1 MKRAKRSSNY
11 DEQPD
16 PMRDLNVELGSS
28 DEDDDIID
36 LEDIIEM
43 PDSPIDEDEDLDL
56 DIDNFDV
63 DSMLQSE
70 PKKTAQSFK
79 LDSEED
85 DLINSFDDEP
95 EEDEE
100 LFGSGEPSAGK
111 PAMKRKELEVF
122 DEDEESLLDEF
133 MENSSMSEA
142 GVLTQ
147 EEVDLKPGAGAAKPM
162 SDQAWS
168 TEVGPKCPISD
179 ETPEPAPSKAAAP
192 ANASGP
198 PSADP
203 SQIAEELVGQI
214 ESHLQDYIRAM
225 VESRLP
231 ELVRSIIHEEV
242 EKLKKELE
250 LK

>member
-1 MKRAKRSSNY
+1 MKRAKRSSNF

-56 DIDNFDV
+56 DVDNFDV
-63 DSMLQSE
+63 DSMLQPE
-70 PKKTAQSFK
+70 PEKTARSSK
-79 LDSEED
+79 LGSEDD

-95 EEDEE
+95 EEEDE
-100 LFGSGEPSAGK
+100 LFGPGEPSAGK
-111 PAMKRKELEVF
+111 PATKRKELEVF
-122 DEDEESLLDEF
+122 DEDDESLLDDF
-133 MENSSMSEA
+133 MENSLMTE
-142 GVLTQ
+142 
-147 EEVDLKPGAGAAKPM
+147 AGAAEPM

-168 TEVGPKCPISD
+168 TEVGPKGPIPD
-179 ETPEPAPSKAAAP
+179 ETSEPAPSEAAAP

-250 LK
+250 LQ